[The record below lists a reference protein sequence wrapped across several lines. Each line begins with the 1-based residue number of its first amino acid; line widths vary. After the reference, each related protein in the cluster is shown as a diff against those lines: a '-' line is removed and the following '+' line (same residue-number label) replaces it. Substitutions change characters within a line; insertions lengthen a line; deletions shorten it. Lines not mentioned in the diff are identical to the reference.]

1 MPKRLLA
8 PAAAAVL
15 LAAAPAH
22 ADTTTILEPPARSP
36 VTIPGS
42 GVDRGEALSDGQV
55 LVRRRVD
62 VRAGRRRLV
71 TLRCPGGTTH
81 AGLGVFEGARIGFG
95 VIDPGSYV
103 GRQTVRLRAFAAPGT
118 PRGRLV
124 RGSIFALC
132 EGGSDPNFS

>member
-1 MPKRLLA
+1 MLSRLLALA
-8 PAAAAVL
+8 PAAAL
-15 LAAAPAH
+15 LAAAPAG

-42 GVDRGEALSDGQV
+42 GLDRGEALTEGQR
-55 LVRRRVD
+55 LVRRLVD

-71 TLRCPGGTTH
+71 TIRCPAGTTH

-95 VIDPGSYV
+95 VIDAGSYV
-103 GRQTVRLRAFAAPGT
+103 GRVTVRLRAFAAPGVR
-118 PRGRLV
+118 RGRLV

-132 EGGSDPNFS
+132 EV